1 MEKRL
6 IFISYWMKKYPMY
19 ISKPTDKEF
28 KNMEWVVYVECED
41 AWFYQEREE
50 SDLLKL
56 IDLMP
61 DLIEDWKKI
70 KKTNDIHLRI
80 KTEDKL
86 KIEKIAKER
95 GYKSVSK
102 YIVDTALQVA

>member
-1 MEKRL
+1 
-6 IFISYWMKKYPMY
+6 
-19 ISKPTDKEF
+19 
-28 KNMEWVVYVECED
+28 
-41 AWFYQEREE
+41 
-50 SDLLKL
+50 
-56 IDLMP
+56 MP